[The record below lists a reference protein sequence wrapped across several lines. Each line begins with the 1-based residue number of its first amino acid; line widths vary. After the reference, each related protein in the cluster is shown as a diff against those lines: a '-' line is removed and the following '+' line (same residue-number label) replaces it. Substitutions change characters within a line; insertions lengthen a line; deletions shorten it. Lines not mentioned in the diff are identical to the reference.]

1 MLVVMMVMVAV
12 IVVMLTVMAVK
23 LVMVIMVVVVESLS
37 HAQLCDPMN
46 CSTPLRGRD
55 WVNPL
60 WLSEVTPLTPSR

>member
-46 CSTPLRGRD
+46 CSTPGFPVLHYFLESAQTH
-55 WVNPL
+55 VH
-60 WLSEVTPLTPSR
+60 